1 MNYLK
6 LYKFVKE
13 NLPTYSIFNVVE
25 QIDDMDGNL
34 IDVPLLLIKPNHFKS
49 SSGRAELKI
58 NKDTNQIEV
67 KKTDLKRI
75 IGDYS
80 VYYGDDCELLL
91 SKFKQNNTSYLKIIE
106 LINLVVEQS
115 YPYKSYKELNVKAN
129 LNAFSKYVKELTV
142 SRYYHQEGVSAYFPY
157 DICGGISASGMKS
170 CFDGYFQ
177 VLRDTFITEN
187 LEIAEMYE
195 LIFPL
200 RYGEDF
206 KLFITNDNGEDK
218 IYCLLNKKYV
228 QLHSEQ
234 EIKDYAKSV
243 FFNNYKQSI
252 FYKFDADITE
262 IDEKYFTLLEM
273 DNI

>member
-1 MNYLK
+1 MDYIK

-13 NLPTYSIFNVVE
+13 NFPTYAFYNVIE
-25 QIDDMDGNL
+25 KIDDMDGNL
-34 IDVPLLLIKPNHFKS
+34 IDAPLILIKPNHFKS
-49 SSGRAELKI
+49 SSGRAELTI
-58 NKDTNQIEV
+58 NKDTNKIDV
-67 KKTDLKRI
+67 KRTKLKRI
-75 IGDYS
+75 IGTYS

-91 SKFKQNNTSYLKIIE
+91 SKFKQNNTSHIKIIE

-129 LNAFSKYVKELTV
+129 LNSFSKYVKELTS
-142 SRYYHQEGVSAYFPY
+142 SRDYHQDGVSAYFPY
-157 DICGGISASGMKS
+157 DVCGGISASGLKA

-187 LEIAEMYE
+187 IAISEMYE
-195 LIFPL
+195 LVFPL
-200 RYGEDF
+200 RDGEGF

-218 IYCLLNKKYV
+218 IYRLLNKKYV

-234 EIKDYAKSV
+234 DIKDYAQLE
-243 FFNNYKQSI
+243 FFNNYKQSM
-252 FYKFDADITE
+252 FYKFGVDMTE
-262 IDEKYFTLLEM
+262 INEDYFTLLEM

>member
-1 MNYLK
+1 
-6 LYKFVKE
+6 
-13 NLPTYSIFNVVE
+13 
-25 QIDDMDGNL
+25 
-34 IDVPLLLIKPNHFKS
+34 
-49 SSGRAELKI
+49 
-58 NKDTNQIEV
+58 
-67 KKTDLKRI
+67 
-75 IGDYS
+75 
-80 VYYGDDCELLL
+80 
-91 SKFKQNNTSYLKIIE
+91 
-106 LINLVVEQS
+106 
-115 YPYKSYKELNVKAN
+115 
-129 LNAFSKYVKELTV
+129 
-142 SRYYHQEGVSAYFPY
+142 
-157 DICGGISASGMKS
+157 MKS

-243 FFNNYKQSI
+243 FLTTINNQSFI
-252 FYKFDADITE
+252 NLMQILQKLM
-262 IDEKYFTLLEM
+262 K
-273 DNI
+273 NILHY